1 MRPLPPRS
9 PSHGIW
15 SGSTSGR
22 SLPLRSAPLR
32 LLRLLPSARQSWAQ
46 EPALLPDR
54 QQHSKIARWSP
65 GPHRLRRPLPLTS
78 RKVPSEPTEA
88 DPFPTPRR
96 ANSSPI
102 IRERQTTSEL
112 LLGAETERQRTIPAT
127 TGPAISS
134 PTQATSLDSRNTA
147 VAAERRT
154 IPDSE
159 EPNSR
164 SRVRAP
170 NPARQSSR
178 WRANLSQGTN
188 PRPK

>member
-46 EPALLPDR
+46 EPALLSDR

-112 LLGAETERQRTIPAT
+112 LLGAETERQRTS
-127 TGPAISS
+127 PAISS

-147 VAAERRT
+147 VAPERRT

-164 SRVRAP
+164 VRAT

-178 WRANLSQGTN
+178 WRA
-188 PRPK
+188 

>member
-46 EPALLPDR
+46 EPALLSDR

-127 TGPAISS
+127 TGPAISR

-147 VAAERRT
+147 VAPERRT
-154 IPDSE
+154 
-159 EPNSR
+159 
-164 SRVRAP
+164 

-178 WRANLSQGTN
+178 WRASLGQGTN
-188 PRPK
+188 PRQK